1 MVFPL
6 EFCSQTDNRPAGR
19 ISSSTCTKKMQQ
31 QQFILNHFVAIWSDT
46 KKISLHHFIKQ
57 EHFHFQVQKM
67 INQRPASQWHT
78 SVQFFYF
85 SSQVCCTLQYKIE
98 SSKIRRLQKMHFKA
112 PLLATVYC
120 CTRRTVC
127 PCCIDFKIREVH
139 TAQMHLG
146 VISMKLTHAHVYKC
160 NACSRL
166 DGTREGGR
174 SLRMVV
180 HTYLHVYLLIF

>member
-1 MVFPL
+1 MVLISFDMIEIIRLL
-6 EFCSQTDNRPAGR
+6 EACFTMAHKCS
-19 ISSSTCTKKMQQ
+19 I
-31 QQFILNHFVAIWSDT
+31 
-46 KKISLHHFIKQ
+46 
-57 EHFHFQVQKM
+57 
-67 INQRPASQWHT
+67 
-78 SVQFFYF
+78 FFF
-85 SSQVCCTLQYKIE
+85 SSQVCCTLYYKIE

-146 VISMKLTHAHVYKC
+146 VISMKLTHAHVYKS

-166 DGTREGGR
+166 DGTREDGR

-180 HTYLHVYLLIF
+180 HTYLHVYLLILLNISISGSVLTSSQAFKIKS